1 MAIELFGFTI
11 GRTQK
16 QKEQQEKVSFTLPVH
31 DDGSLDIA
39 GTPGAAYA
47 TYLDMEGAAKN
58 EVDLIN
64 RYRQMSLYP
73 EAELAIDDIVNEAVV
88 ADREEAPVGINL
100 EQINLSPDIKQ
111 KIVENFHEV
120 VHLLRFKDTGYDTFK
135 KWYVDGRLYYHIII
149 DPNQPKKGILEL
161 RPIDAVKIKK
171 VRQVLPPKDPSQPTI
186 MPRTEEYFAFNE
198 NGMAGD
204 KGGEIIRVAVD
215 SIAYCHSGLLSEDRK
230 MVLSYLHKAI
240 KPLNQLRMIE
250 DAVVIYRISRA
261 PERRIFYIDVG
272 NLPKIKAEQYLRDI
286 MTRYKNKMVY
296 DASTGELRDDRKHM
310 SMLEDYWLPRREGGR
325 GTEIS
330 TLPGGENLGELE
342 DVLYFQKKLYKA
354 LNVPS
359 SRLDQESGFVLG
371 RAQEISRDEVKFTRF
386 IERLRNRFNHLFN
399 TCLEK
404 QLILKGILTLN
415 DWRNIESR
423 IHYEWQTDSQF
434 AELKEA
440 EMLQERLNLLNSMNF
455 ADDIVGNFYSKEY
468 IRKRVLKQTQEEID
482 EIDKEI
488 EAEAEAEP
496 DEPEDDFQSFTPK
509 HGEKLSEKNE
519 LQQEFVEK
527 IVEEKIVDKE
537 KDEELKMNIND
548 IFKSVLEEESDEF
561 RTN

>member
-16 QKEQQEKVSFTLPVH
+16 ENEAKEKLSFALPQY
-31 DDGSLDIA
+31 DDGAIDVA
-39 GTPGAAYA
+39 GTPGGAYG

-58 EVDLIN
+58 ETDLIH
-64 RYRQMSLYP
+64 RYRNMALFP
-73 EAELAIDDIVNEAVV
+73 ECELAVDDIVNEAVV
-88 ADREEAPVGINL
+88 ADREESAVAINL
-100 EQINLSPDIKQ
+100 ENINLSLDIKQ
-111 KIVENFHEV
+111 KIVDNFHEIID
-120 VHLLRFKDTGYDTFK
+120 LLQFNQTGYDTFK

-149 DPNQPKKGILEL
+149 DPNNPKRGILEL
-161 RPIDAVKIKK
+161 RPIDALKIKK
-171 VRQVLPPKDPSQPTI
+171 VRQVIPPKSYELDKNPNPKI
-186 MPRTEEYFAFNE
+186 EEYFAFNE
-198 NGMAGD
+198 GGISGD
-204 KGGEIIRVAVD
+204 KGGNIIRIAPD
-215 SIAYCHSGLLSEDRK
+215 SIAYCHSGLLSDDRK
-230 MVLSYLHKAI
+230 LVLSYLHKAI

-342 DVLYFQKKLYKA
+342 DVIYFQRKLYKS

-359 SRLDQESGFVLG
+359 SRLEQDSGFVLG

-415 DWRNIESR
+415 DWRNVQQK

-440 EMLQERLNLLNSMNF
+440 EMLQERLNLLQSMNF
-455 ADDIVGNFYSKEY
+455 ADEIVGNFYSKEY
-468 IRKRVLKQTQEEID
+468 VRKRILKQTQEEID
-482 EIDKEI
+482 EIDRQI
-488 EAEAEAEP
+488 AAEGGGEE
-496 DEPEDDFQSFTPK
+496 EEEDQMQSFKPEN
-509 HGEKLSEKNE
+509 GQNLSEE
-519 LQQEFVEK
+519 LDK

-537 KDEELKMNIND
+537 KDEELKENLNE
-548 IFKSVLEEESDEF
+548 IFKSVLEEETDEF
-561 RTN
+561 RAI

>member
-1 MAIELFGFTI
+1 MAIELFGFSI
-11 GRTQK
+11 GK
-16 QKEQQEKVSFTLPVH
+16 IQKEKEAREKVSFALPQY
-31 DDGSLDIA
+31 DDGALDIA
-39 GTPGAAYA
+39 GTPGGAYA

-64 RYRQMSLYP
+64 RYRQMALYP
-73 EAELAIDDIVNEAVV
+73 ECELAIDDIVNEAIV
-88 ADREEAPVGINL
+88 ADREEHPISINL
-100 EQINLSPDIKQ
+100 ENVNLSPTIKDQ
-111 KIVENFHEV
+111 ILENFDEV
-120 VHLLRFKDTGYDTFK
+120 LSLLRIRDSGYDTFR

-149 DPNQPKKGILEL
+149 DPKNPKRGILEL
-161 RPIDAVKIKK
+161 RPIDALKIKK
-171 VRQVLPPKDPSQPTI
+171 VRQVLPPKSMSEPQA
-186 MPRTEEYFAFNE
+186 MPRIEEYFAYNE
-198 NGMAGD
+198 GGMDGK
-204 KGGEIIRVAVD
+204 KGGNVVRIAVD
-215 SIAYCHSGLLSEDRK
+215 SIAYAHSGILSEDRK
-230 MVLSYLHKAI
+230 LVLSYLHKAI

-296 DASTGELRDDRKHM
+296 DADTGEMRDDRKHM

-342 DVLYFQKKLYKA
+342 DVLYFQRKLYKS

-359 SRLDQESGFVLG
+359 SRLEQDSGFVLG

-386 IERLRNRFNHLFN
+386 IERLRNRFGHLFN

-404 QLILKGILTLN
+404 QLILKGVLTLN
-415 DWRNIESR
+415 DWRSIEQN
-423 IHYEWQTDSQF
+423 IHYEWQTDSHF

-440 EMLQERLNLLNSMNF
+440 EMLQERLNLLQNMNF
-455 ADDIVGNFYSKEY
+455 ADEIVGTFYSKEF
-468 IRKRVLKQTQEEID
+468 IRKRILKQTQEEIE
-482 EIDKEI
+482 EIDRQI
-488 EAEAEAEP
+488 ELEAQGEP
-496 DEPEDDFQSFTPK
+496 DEPEDEMQSFVPK
-509 HGEKLSEKNE
+509 DGQKLNE
-519 LQQEFVEK
+519 ELDK

-537 KDEELKMNIND
+537 KDEELKVNIND
-548 IFKSVLEEESDEF
+548 IFKSVLEEETDEF
-561 RTN
+561 RAN

>member
-16 QKEQQEKVSFTLPVH
+16 ENEAKEKLSFALPQY
-31 DDGSLDIA
+31 DDGAIDVA
-39 GTPGAAYA
+39 GTPGGAYG

-58 EVDLIN
+58 ETDLIH
-64 RYRQMSLYP
+64 RYRNMALFP
-73 EAELAIDDIVNEAVV
+73 ECELAVDDIVNEAVV
-88 ADREEAPVGINL
+88 ADREESAVAINL
-100 EQINLSPDIKQ
+100 ENINLSLDIKQ
-111 KIVENFHEV
+111 KIVDNFHEIID
-120 VHLLRFKDTGYDTFK
+120 LLQFNQTGYDTFK

-149 DPNQPKKGILEL
+149 DPNNPKRGILEL
-161 RPIDAVKIKK
+161 RPIDALKIKK
-171 VRQVLPPKDPSQPTI
+171 VRQVIPPKSFELDKNPNPKI
-186 MPRTEEYFAFNE
+186 EEYFAFNE
-198 NGMAGD
+198 GGISGD
-204 KGGEIIRVAVD
+204 KGGNIIRIAPD
-215 SIAYCHSGLLSEDRK
+215 SIAYCHSGLLSDDRK
-230 MVLSYLHKAI
+230 LVLSYLHKAI

-342 DVLYFQKKLYKA
+342 DVIYFQRKLYKS

-359 SRLDQESGFVLG
+359 SRLEQDSGFVLG

-415 DWRNIESR
+415 DWRNVQQK

-440 EMLQERLNLLNSMNF
+440 EMLQERLNLLQSMNF
-455 ADDIVGNFYSKEY
+455 ADEIVGNFYSKEY
-468 IRKRVLKQTQEEID
+468 VRKRILKQTQEEID
-482 EIDKEI
+482 EIDRQI
-488 EAEAEAEP
+488 AAEGGGEE
-496 DEPEDDFQSFTPK
+496 EEEDQMQSFKPEN
-509 HGEKLSEKNE
+509 GQNLSEE
-519 LQQEFVEK
+519 LDK

-537 KDEELKMNIND
+537 KDEELKENLNE
-548 IFKSVLEEESDEF
+548 IFKSVLEEETDEF
-561 RTN
+561 RAI

>member
-16 QKEQQEKVSFTLPVH
+16 ENEAKEKLSFALPQY
-31 DDGSLDIA
+31 DDGAIDVA
-39 GTPGAAYA
+39 GTPGGAYG

-58 EVDLIN
+58 ETDLIH
-64 RYRQMSLYP
+64 RYRQMALFP
-73 EAELAIDDIVNEAVV
+73 ECELAVDDIVNEAVV
-88 ADREEAPVGINL
+88 ADREESAVSINL
-100 EQINLSPDIKQ
+100 ENINLSLDIKQ
-111 KIVENFHEV
+111 KIVDNFHEV
-120 VHLLRFKDTGYDTFK
+120 VDLLQFNQTGYDTFK

-149 DPNQPKKGILEL
+149 DPANPKRGILEL
-161 RPIDAVKIKK
+161 RPIDSLKIKK
-171 VRQVLPPKDPSQPTI
+171 VRQVIPPKSYEMDKDPNPKI
-186 MPRTEEYFAFNE
+186 EEYFAFNE
-198 NGMAGD
+198 GGISGD
-204 KGGEIIRVAVD
+204 KGGNIIRIAPD

-230 MVLSYLHKAI
+230 IALSYLHKAI
-240 KPLNQLRMIE
+240 NPLNRLRMIE

-286 MTRYKNKMVY
+286 MTRYKNKLVY
-296 DASTGELRDDRKHM
+296 DSATGELRDDRKHM

-342 DVLYFQKKLYKA
+342 DVIYFQRKLYKS

-359 SRLDQESGFVLG
+359 SRLEQDSGFVLG

-386 IERLRNRFNHLFN
+386 IERLRSRFNGLFN

-415 DWRNIESR
+415 DWRNIQNR

-440 EMLQERLNLLNSMNF
+440 EMLQERLNLLQSMNF
-455 ADDIVGNFYSKEY
+455 ADEIVGNFYSKEY
-468 IRKRVLKQTQEEID
+468 VRKRILKQTQEEID
-482 EIDKEI
+482 EIDRQI
-488 EAEAEAEP
+488 AAEGGGEE
-496 DEPEDDFQSFTPK
+496 EEGEDQFQSFKPEN
-509 HGEKLSEKNE
+509 GQNLSEE
-519 LQQEFVEK
+519 LDK

-537 KDEELKMNIND
+537 KDEELKENLNE
-548 IFKSVLEEESDEF
+548 IFKSVLEEETDEF
-561 RTN
+561 RAI